1 MAERVTV
8 SLACSE
14 CESRNYRTTRKI
26 ERKGQLSFKKF
37 CPACKR
43 HTVHKESK

>member
-14 CESRNYRTTRKI
+14 CASRNYRTTRKI
-26 ERKGQLSFKKF
+26 EQKGQLSLKKF
-37 CPACKR
+37 CPMCKR